1 MRVRCIYNFDCPS
14 LTMNNIYTVKNT
26 IGKYYCITDD
36 SGLSDRVYYKRRFE
50 VVEADFEDIPTKP
63 TIEDKNIWKHH
74 KVEVYMERPMGVEG
88 QYTRI
93 AKEIGQLVDK
103 KNAQYGDAI
112 NVTGDFL
119 KLLFPNGIQ
128 PENYNNVAVLVRVF
142 DKMKRIANG
151 NQGEENA
158 WRDICGYGLLMSKED
173 DF

>member
-1 MRVRCIYNFDCPS
+1 
-14 LTMNNIYTVKNT
+14 
-26 IGKYYCITDD
+26 
-36 SGLSDRVYYKRRFE
+36 
-50 VVEADFEDIPTKP
+50 
-63 TIEDKNIWKHH
+63 
-74 KVEVYMERPMGVEG
+74 MERPMGVEG
-88 QYTRI
+88 QYTRTGR
-93 AKEIGQLVDK
+93 EIGQLVDK